1 MSARTYEQSAPAP
14 VTEPMVGQTC
24 VHCLAPFALGESIKD
39 LFVYKFGE
47 LDWIETFH
55 VNCVLAN
62 RSEDDIILEKVNEAN
77 RLSGLPPLSMD

>member
-24 VHCLAPFALGESIKD
+24 VHCSAPFALGESIKD

-47 LDWIETFH
+47 LDWIETSH
-55 VNCVLAN
+55 VNC
-62 RSEDDIILEKVNEAN
+62 EDARDEAEYEAQWEAECATAFN
-77 RLSGLPPLSMD
+77 LSGTVL